1 MKKLP
6 AFHIQIAISM
16 AAGIAV
22 GLIFGKESS
31 VAGISVITIYDFL
44 GTLFLNGL
52 KMLIVPLILS
62 SIITGIA
69 GMGKGSDLGRLGFL
83 TVAYYALTSLVA
95 ILTGLVLVHLFHPG
109 ILHGKPVGHSLGLDN
124 LSAEITAK
132 INGKGAGDIAAVF
145 IRMVPPN
152 IVHAADQGQMLG
164 LIFFGILMGCA
175 LSRLRGNSGAD
186 TLRGFWDGLF
196 EAMMLITGWVMSLAP
211 VGIFALVAKVT
222 ATTGVSAF
230 SSLSWFFAT
239 VAAGLF
245 LHACVTL
252 PIMLFLSGA
261 NPLKHIRAMFPALVT
276 SFSTAS
282 SSATLPITIECLERG
297 AGIPNR
303 ITSFVLPLGATV
315 NMDGT
320 ALYEC
325 VAAMFLAQAYGVHLS
340 FAKQFTVVFAAL
352 LTSVGVAGIPAASL
366 VAITVI
372 LNTIGLPAEAIA
384 PLLVVDRILD
394 MCRTSVNVFSDSCG
408 AAIIAQLEHK
418 IKQ

>member
-6 AFHIQIAISM
+6 PFHIQIAMAM
-16 AAGIAV
+16 AAGVAA

-31 VAGISVITIYDFL
+31 VAGISVITIYEFL

-62 SIITGIA
+62 SIVTGIA
-69 GMGKGSDLGRLGFL
+69 GMGKGADLGRLGAL
-83 TVAYYALTSLVA
+83 TVIYYAMTSLVA

-109 ILHGKPVGHSLGLDN
+109 ILQGIPVGHSLGLSH
-124 LSAEITAK
+124 LSTEITAR

-145 IRMVPPN
+145 TRMIPPN

-164 LIFFGILMGCA
+164 LIFFGILLGCA
-175 LSRLRGNSGAD
+175 LSRLRGNSAAD
-186 TLRGFWDGLF
+186 SLRRFWDGLF
-196 EAMMLITGWVMSLAP
+196 QAMMLITEWVMSLAP

-222 ATTGVSAF
+222 ASTGISAF
-230 SSLSWFFAT
+230 SSLSWFFIT
-239 VAAGLF
+239 VTAGLF
-245 LHACVTL
+245 LHAFVTL
-252 PIMLFLSGA
+252 PLLLKLSGIR
-261 NPLKHIRAMFPALVT
+261 PLNHIRAMIPALLT
-276 SFSTAS
+276 AFSTAS
-282 SSATLPITIECLERG
+282 SSATLPITIECLEKG
-297 AGIPNR
+297 GGIPNR

-325 VAAMFLAQAYGVHLS
+325 AAAMFLAQAYGVHLS
-340 FAKQFTVVFAAL
+340 FAKQFTVVFTAL

-366 VAITVI
+366 VAITII
-372 LNTIGLPAEAIA
+372 LGTIGLPAEAIG

-408 AAIIAQLEHK
+408 AAIIAQIEHK
-418 IKQ
+418 IKL